1 MNNRILETLEFE
13 KVKQMVKQFVVTAQ
27 GKEELAEL
35 VPVSEKQTITEWL
48 QETGGWVES
57 TTSARRGSYT
67 KNLKNIRPH
76 MKPVDRNRGRFE
88 WSGACTSFQSVI
100 YDK

>member
-48 QETGGWVES
+48 QETEDGLKVQRLRGGVP
-57 TTSARRGSYT
+57 YT
-67 KNLKNIRPH
+67 K
-76 MKPVDRNRGRFE
+76 
-88 WSGACTSFQSVI
+88 T
-100 YDK
+100 

>member
-48 QETGGWVES
+48 QETEDGLKVQRLRGGFRYE
-57 TTSARRGSYT
+57 
-67 KNLKNIRPH
+67 NLKISASYET
-76 MKPVDRNRGRFE
+76 DRNRGRFE